1 MKGMF
6 PKASYHYGLSTTYRQ
21 KLSTWVW
28 FPLSN
33 FLKSVIYLYRYRNWC
48 DLRIYDAMIMCD
60 VFRFEIFK
68 LQKTALNMCTLLFY
82 RNIVIAELGM
92 IRRMFCFCCPN
103 FVEHKL
109 FSHVM
114 VDITL
119 FLFSQSCKMHEMQVC
134 PW

>member
-1 MKGMF
+1 MD
-6 PKASYHYGLSTTYRQ
+6 LS
-21 KLSTWVW
+21 
-28 FPLSN
+28 
-33 FLKSVIYLYRYRNWC
+33 
-48 DLRIYDAMIMCD
+48 IYDAMIMCY
-60 VFRFEIFK
+60 VTFRFEISK

-119 FLFSQSCKMHEMQVC
+119 FLFSRSCKMHEMQVC
-134 PW
+134 PWQLTIWYCCLLCRIIILPLTVHLYLLCSDKCTRLFWHLFQY